1 MEDVLEDVME
11 DGMEDGME
19 GDMED
24 DMMQGE
30 SSSSAIFLVE
40 NKIKKYSFT
49 MRWELHFTLM

>member
-1 MEDVLEDVME
+1 MEDV
-11 DGMEDGME
+11 MEDGME

-49 MRWELHFTLM
+49 LRWELHFTLM